1 MDELGFRLAS
11 ALAPLGQVR
20 VAWVFG
26 SQVTGRARPDSDLD
40 VAVAFPRSLDAA
52 GRFQA
57 RLEIIAALTDAV
69 GPLGER
75 ADVVDVD
82 ESDAAVAFAALSE
95 GALVLARSEDERI
108 EAAVRIMRRHSDDL
122 PRRLLF
128 REAARR
134 FALESGQRR

>member
-1 MDELGFRLAS
+1 MDALISKLAS
-11 ALAPLGQVR
+11 ALGPLELVR

-26 SQVTGRARPDSDLD
+26 SRVRGAARPDSDLD
-40 VAVAFPRSLDAA
+40 LAVAFPRTLDAQ
-52 GRFQA
+52 GRFQG
-57 RLEIIAALTDAV
+57 RLRIVAAVTDAL
-69 GPLGER
+69 GALGER

-95 GALVLARSEDERI
+95 GRLVLARSEDERV
-108 EAAVRIMRRHSDDL
+108 EAAVRIMRRNSDDV

-134 FALESGQRR
+134 VALEMGQRR

>member
-1 MDELGFRLAS
+1 MDELVSQLAS
-11 ALAPLGQVR
+11 ALAPLAEVR

-26 SQVTGRARPDSDLD
+26 SRVRGAARPDSDLD
-40 VAVAFPRSLDAA
+40 LAVAFPRTLDAA

-57 RLEIIAALTDAV
+57 RLQIVAAVTDAL
-69 GPLGER
+69 GALGER
-75 ADVVDVD
+75 ADVVDID

-95 GALVLARSEDERI
+95 GHLVLERSEDERV
-108 EAAVRIMRRHSDDL
+108 EAAVRIMRRNSDDL

-134 FALESGQRR
+134 VALEMGKRR

>member
-1 MDELGFRLAS
+1 MDELIPQLAS
-11 ALAPLGQVR
+11 ALAPLVQVR

-26 SQVTGRARPDSDLD
+26 SRVRGAARPDSDLD
-40 VAVAFPRSLDAA
+40 LAVAFPRTLDDE

-57 RLEIIAALTDAV
+57 RLQIVAAVTDAL
-69 GPLGER
+69 GALGER
-75 ADVVDVD
+75 ADVVDID

-95 GALVLARSEDERI
+95 GRLVLARSEDERV
-108 EAAVRIMRRHSDDL
+108 EAAVRIMRRNSDDL

-134 FALESGQRR
+134 VALEMGQRR